1 MSGGSALLADGSLT
15 SKESLSE
22 GCLPILRCMR
32 ILLAE
37 DNLDLS
43 QWIARLLRR
52 DNYVI
57 DCVHRGDDADVA
69 LASQD
74 YALVILDLGLPHL
87 DGIEVLK
94 RLRSRGSVT
103 PVIILT
109 ANDAVSSRVQGL
121 DSGADDYLIKPFNA
135 EELEARIRAQ
145 LRRGRANFEPVISCG
160 ALSFDTGNR
169 SFAIGGAALALTPR
183 EHAVLETLI
192 RRAGRSV
199 PKNVI
204 AENVFGFDDEANPNA
219 VEIYIHRVRRKLEGR
234 GVAIVTLRG
243 LGYVLRPTHGN

>member
-1 MSGGSALLADGSLT
+1 MAL
-15 SKESLSE
+15 
-22 GCLPILRCMR
+22 MR

-37 DNLDLS
+37 DNHALS

-57 DCVHRGDDADVA
+57 DCVHRGDEADAA

-94 RLRSRGSVT
+94 RLRGRGSTT

-109 ANDAVSSRVQGL
+109 ANDAVSSRVLGL
-121 DSGADDYLIKPFNA
+121 DSGADDYLVKPFNA

-145 LRRGRANFEPVISCG
+145 LRRSRSSFDPAITCG
-160 ALSFDTGNR
+160 ALSFDTATRGFILDK
-169 SFAIGGAALALTPR
+169 SPLALTPR

-192 RRAGRSV
+192 QRTGRPV
-199 PKNVI
+199 PKAVL

-219 VEIYIHRVRRKLEGR
+219 LEIYVHRVRRKLEGS
-234 GVAIVTLRG
+234 GVAIATLRG
-243 LGYVLRPTHGN
+243 LGYVLRTVDGR